1 MEKTSIHTIKSTM
14 ADSGIVRDGLA
25 SDGHMEFIRCL
36 LPFQEPQ
43 STGEVPAIIA
53 VDKNE

>member
-1 MEKTSIHTIKSTM
+1 M

-25 SDGHMEFIRCL
+25 SDGHMEFIRCP

-43 STGEVPAIIA
+43 STGEVPAIIV
-53 VDKNE
+53 VDKYE